1 LLAILFPQHFGT
13 VDQFVCKQM
22 QGFGVLDS
30 KVNPESLSLKASV
43 KMIQLMRA
51 KANELNTHNNVTY
64 WTPRKIDK
72 VLWCIDRD

>member
-1 LLAILFPQHFGT
+1 
-13 VDQFVCKQM
+13 M